1 MEILKKI
8 FIEKMGLQE
17 SHFNHFCEITAPK
30 TFQKKDYL
38 VYEGKI
44 CNFIGYVETGLLRS
58 FIKKDDVEFNNAF
71 YFPNRFFSAYNSF
84 TRQKPAVS
92 FLQAMVETNIR
103 LITYTQL
110 QDLYNEDPIWYK
122 LGKYIADDFFFRK
135 CERETSLLRDSAT
148 ERYKALLRLHPK
160 IEQLVPQYEI
170 ASYLKIKP
178 ESLSRIKS
186 LTYIKE

>member
-17 SHFNHFCEITAPK
+17 SHFNHFCEISECK

-38 VYEGKI
+38 VYDGKI
-44 CNFIGYVETGLLRS
+44 CNFIGFVETGLIRS
-58 FIKKDDVEFNNAF
+58 FIKKDDAEFNNAF

-92 FLQAMVETNIR
+92 NLQVMIDSNIR
-103 LITYTQL
+103 LITYNQL
-110 QDLYNEDPIWYK
+110 QELYKDDPIWYK
-122 LGKYIADDFFFRK
+122 FGKYIADDFFFRK

-148 ERYKALLRLHPK
+148 ERYKSLLRLHPK

-186 LTYIKE
+186 LT